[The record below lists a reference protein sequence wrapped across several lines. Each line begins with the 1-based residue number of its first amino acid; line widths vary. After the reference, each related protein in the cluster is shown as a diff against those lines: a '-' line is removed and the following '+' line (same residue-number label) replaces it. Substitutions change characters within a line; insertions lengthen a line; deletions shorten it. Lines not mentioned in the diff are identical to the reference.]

1 MSKAYVLTATY
12 CEDSFTE
19 GVFSSY
25 TAMLTYLR
33 EKYDYTSEVT
43 SLSDSEC
50 GVFVEQTILGYGV
63 TQWDLSYVVH
73 NLIGET
79 SHKTGKLVIK
89 GRQSAMLSLRQRGY
103 AIFKSLYFG
112 ILPSWFYEKHC
123 HYSDNGEGMNIKTY
137 LQHLWLNLIIVKC
150 LVLKTEHECTHD
162 FHKMR
167 VNKWFRWQYKD

>member
-79 SHKTGKLVIK
+79 SHKTGKLVIN
-89 GRQSAMLSLRQRGY
+89 GR
-103 AIFKSLYFG
+103 
-112 ILPSWFYEKHC
+112 
-123 HYSDNGEGMNIKTY
+123 
-137 LQHLWLNLIIVKC
+137 
-150 LVLKTEHECTHD
+150 
-162 FHKMR
+162 
-167 VNKWFRWQYKD
+167 